1 MPSQQLRGMRSRVS
15 SGKESDMKKRT
26 VGILGASVD
35 PAHLGH
41 IAVAKQALTKLS
53 LDEVWLM
60 LTPQSTAKTAQKME
74 PVSHRLH
81 LAHSAAR
88 NSGLLGSRLKVS
100 EFEVILR
107 QVGVP
112 SDTAV
117 VLEHFSLAYPEL
129 QPVWL
134 MGSDNLAGLHT
145 WGDRWMEI
153 MERYPV
159 AVFGRAGS
167 NEVALSSEAAHKFAH
182 ARVAVGEF
190 KAIPGTWCFLETET
204 HPASSTAIRVAL
216 RNGIRPPHLTRDAY
230 QYIKD
235 YGLYQ

>member
-1 MPSQQLRGMRSRVS
+1 
-15 SGKESDMKKRT
+15 MKKRT

-88 NSGLLGSRLKVS
+88 SSGLLGLRLKVS

-107 QVGVP
+107 QVGVQ

-117 VLEHFSLAYPEL
+117 VLEHFSQAYPEL

-134 MGSDNLAGLHT
+134 MGSDNLASLHT

-153 MERYPV
+153 LEQYPV
-159 AVFGRAGS
+159 AVFGRVGS
-167 NEVALSSEAAHKFAH
+167 NEAALASVAATRYAAL
-182 ARVAVGEF
+182 RIDVAGFTAV
-190 KAIPGTWCFLETET
+190 PGTWCFLETET
-204 HPASSTAIRVAL
+204 HPASSTAIRTAL
-216 RNGIRPPHLTRDAY
+216 RNGSRPLHLTRDAY